1 MLHMYLY
8 TKKRK
13 KLNDHRGATAALH
26 AAWFQLPSSK
36 HAWHRNTLQC
46 AQPHLDLYTFLL
58 LDASLYPALHADFVK
73 GILSVPATVQYSV
86 SEWKKIVQRC
96 LVRLFWN

>member
-1 MLHMYLY
+1 MY

-58 LDASLYPALHADFVK
+58 LDASLYPALHADF
-73 GILSVPATVQYSV
+73 GFLIAPPAEGLLPRFAKYSAGGFFF
-86 SEWKKIVQRC
+86 SHFTTI
-96 LVRLFWN
+96 